1 MARVGGRAPRRGDVV
16 WVNLDPTLGTEI
28 KKPRAVVVSNDSC
41 NRYGSR
47 VVVLPLTSNVETLYP
62 GEAVVQVKGQPTR
75 ALGDQIRSVDTSRL
89 RGLLARLS
97 AQDIAAV
104 DEAML
109 ITLGLTEH
117 AP

>member
-1 MARVGGRAPRRGDVV
+1 
-16 WVNLDPTLGTEI
+16 
-28 KKPRAVVVSNDSC
+28 
-41 NRYGSR
+41 
-47 VVVLPLTSNVETLYP
+47 
-62 GEAVVQVKGQPTR
+62 
-75 ALGDQIRSVDTSRL
+75 VDTSRL